1 MRRRGNVR
9 KLLCRPYLF
18 TGSQESDTQSKSCD
32 SGTALEKPRA
42 RKAPAEQLKKRLVL
56 FAPPVVSIWLVGD

>member
-18 TGSQESDTQSKSCD
+18 TGSQESDTRSKSCD

-42 RKAPAEQLKKRLVL
+42 CKAPAEQLKTTRTFCTTCRFNL
-56 FAPPVVSIWLVGD
+56 GGR